1 MSLRETIID
10 TINKQAPEVMRLS
23 LRVMV
28 DAAINQGE
36 GFFRTWANLIL
47 RRQWRTAE
55 RELLKGVKSS
65 LLKAEYEEVLTDWRL
80 LNVRNKLSIKDKQAQ
95 ADQLFDALI
104 TVLLAAI

>member
-1 MSLRETIID
+1 MSLRETIVDMIE
-10 TINKQAPEVMRLS
+10 KQAPEDMRANLIT
-23 LRVMV
+23 MV
-28 DAAINQGE
+28 VAAGSQGE
-36 GFFRTWANLIL
+36 DFFRTWANLIL

-65 LLKAEYEEVLTDWRL
+65 LLKAEYDQVLIDWRL
-80 LNVRNKLSIKDKQAQ
+80 LNNRNKLSIKAKQEQ